1 MDLTVRG
8 LAKPRRRDMAVPN
21 RQDIAVKRP
30 RVLFV
35 QPSAQPPGGGNGV
48 IAWMIHALQDECEV
62 SLLTLEP
69 FEAKSINRFY
79 GTDIDATKV
88 RAMRTMSGVHAV
100 LERMPMPLALL
111 KSSLLI
117 ASLRTRTERYDVVI
131 TANNEANLHTAGIQ
145 YVHYPTHLYPRPAVD
160 LRGRLHDEVLLRPYH
175 ALCKRLSGASRDAVL
190 RNVTLVNSDWTG
202 AHMARAYPGVETLT
216 VYPPVAG
223 DFPDVP
229 WDERASTFV
238 AVGRLAPEKD
248 YDRIFDILGA
258 VRRRHP
264 EVRLHVV
271 GTREKGLA
279 YSQHVLARA
288 ERERSWVTVH
298 EDISRADLVALMAR
312 QRFGIHA
319 MGEEHFGMGVAEM
332 VRAGCIVWVP
342 DGGGQVEIV
351 GRDER
356 LVYRSDAEAV
366 EKICATLDDPER
378 ARALREHLRPYRER
392 FSERV
397 FVDRFREVVRAFL
410 ARRGDATPASSGRG
424 AP

>member
-1 MDLTVRG
+1 M
-8 LAKPRRRDMAVPN
+8 
-21 RQDIAVKRP
+21 KRP

-48 IAWMIHALQDECEV
+48 IAWMIHALQDECDV
-62 SLLTLEP
+62 CLLSLEP
-69 FEAKSINRFY
+69 FEATSINRFY
-79 GTDIDATKV
+79 GTDIDGAKV
-88 RAMRTMSGVHAV
+88 RTIRAMPGVYSA
-100 LERMPMPLALL
+100 LERVPMPLALL

-117 ASLRTRTERYDVVI
+117 ASLRARKERYDVII

-160 LRGRLHDEVLLRPYH
+160 LRRRLHNEVLLRPYH
-175 ALCKRLSGASRDAVL
+175 ALCKRLSGASREAVL

-202 AHMARAYPGVETLT
+202 AQMARAYPGAETIT

-229 WDERASTFV
+229 WDARELSFV
-238 AVGRLAPEKD
+238 AVGRLSPEKD

-264 EVRLHVV
+264 EVRLHIV

-279 YSQHVLARA
+279 YSQRVLARA
-288 ERERSWVTVH
+288 AGEQSWVTVH
-298 EDISRADLVALMAR
+298 EDISRAELVALMAR

-366 EKICATLDDPER
+366 EKIGATLDDPER
-378 ARALREHLRPYRER
+378 ARALREHLLPYRER

-410 ARRGDATPASSGRG
+410 AGRGDASPASAGRG